1 MPFDAIVV
9 FTRHPG
15 MARSL
20 AYSLLQTLREG
31 LFDGTT
37 NHKLLAVELSDRN
50 NKMLK

>member
-1 MPFDAIVV
+1 MLFDAIVV

-15 MARSL
+15 MARSF
-20 AYSLLQTLREG
+20 SLFSSANSEGG

-50 NKMLK
+50 NK